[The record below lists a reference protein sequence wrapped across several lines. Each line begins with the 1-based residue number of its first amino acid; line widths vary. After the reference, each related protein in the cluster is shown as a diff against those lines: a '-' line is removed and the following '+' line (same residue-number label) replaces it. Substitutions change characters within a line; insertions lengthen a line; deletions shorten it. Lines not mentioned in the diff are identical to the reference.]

1 MLKCISLKRIHRE
14 SVWLC
19 EVVSRN
25 AMTGAYKLNGGKRGL
40 RPHFEYTASRSRV
53 CFGFRS
59 FSKLTDELALQ
70 DLYAALILYTPR
82 QIEKAT
88 KIKQL
93 LASNVVAIFS
103 KDQRRRYRH
112 SRFHGSLGSI

>member
-14 SVWLC
+14 SVRRC

-40 RPHFEYTASRSRV
+40 RPHFEYTASPSRV
-53 CFGFRS
+53 RFDFRS
-59 FSKLTDELALQ
+59 FSRLTDELALQ
-70 DLYAALILYTPR
+70 DLYAALILCTPR
-82 QIEKAT
+82 QIENAT

-93 LASNVVAIFS
+93 LASNVVTIFS
-103 KDQRRRYRH
+103 KDQRTRYRH
-112 SRFHGSLGSI
+112 SRFHGNLGSI